1 MDNNWIHDQ
10 DLSGV
15 DTQKLQA
22 LASLAEQGQ
31 GLGQKELLSFLM
43 TAASRTNKQSV
54 QFSSN
59 ELQLILSVLKKN
71 KTPEE
76 QQKMDRLV
84 SLMQQMQNRSRY

>member
-10 DLSGV
+10 DLSGI

-22 LASLAEQGQ
+22 LASLAEQGN
-31 GLGQKELLSFLM
+31 GLGQKELLPFLM
-43 TAASRTNKQSV
+43 AAASRTDKQFV

-59 ELQLILSVLKKN
+59 EMQLILSVLKKN

-76 QQKMDRLV
+76 QQKMDRIV
-84 SLMQQMQNRSRY
+84 SLMQQVQKRPRY